1 MVSDSATNFEDF
13 IKKFMEKGLK
23 ENPLDVLVKIL
34 IKEEELPSL
43 KRDFKEK
50 YLKPLLKNWEVL
62 VKDINKNSL
71 KTSSI
76 FKQLEDAIN
85 SKINDIKKSESSKPE
100 EKKQNSSSSALD
112 VLKNV
117 FSNKTSDNKKPENP
131 IVQNEPENKKPEN
144 PIVQNEPENKPQQP
158 EEKLLQKNKQENI
171 ISFSTETSNFLVKLT
186 KSLIDGEKENLE
198 KLNLKTTAQH
208 TGGGIMGFLK
218 DLITSLPAL
227 LAAIGGA
234 TVLAGMFW
242 PEIKKFISEKFG
254 DKAAEV
260 FDKFQGTVNAI
271 GKFLTMGGFKI
282 TMGKTFSSIGTF
294 LGTLADDL
302 LMTFKGIFL
311 GLGDNAAGGILTKT
325 AQALSK
331 GGLKGILKTGAGILL
346 KGISKVTLKAIPLIG
361 SVISFAD
368 AYGRFKEGEYGQGL
382 IDIGAGLAGFV
393 PGIGTAISIGLSL
406 MNAFI
411 DFQGEEKKEELTK
424 QTINVS
430 SMLMKGVGM
439 FAKIGSKLKFLP
451 LIGTMF
457 TLYSAWDN
465 FSKGNILEGTLNVV
479 SGLVSIIPGVGIP
492 LSIGV
497 DLLSSFLSTPEN
509 KENGVQRSGFSIATI
524 ATKALSFFA
533 KFGKPFFKRLP
544 LIGSILSFGSAWD
557 RFQQDNIVGGIL
569 DVVSGIVGL
578 VPGIGTVA
586 SIGLD
591 ILNSFLDS
599 KDEATGK
606 PKSVAVG
613 NFFKG
618 IWEKFKKTGMFK
630 AFSALG
636 EGLSK
641 LVSGNLKEG
650 MKDLSKLPYIG
661 GMFAS
666 ISSWLGEEDTANEQP
681 ASESGS
687 RKKQL
692 SESSKEII
700 KNLPTEY
707 KKEEEDKL
715 LEEDKQLL
723 EKKSI
728 IEKEIDELKNSRP
741 KDRGGVASNI
751 KKIAALEVKKKQ
763 LLEEKDN
770 LKYKTKRYNEL
781 KEGKKVTTLEDYENE
796 SKEIE
801 GSQKNANFYS
811 NDPTLAQIAGLNNQN
826 SSLNI
831 EPRQDIKNS
840 GNIIIDPKTGNVITL
855 HANDSIFASKPGDS
869 VDKTFKKLN
878 ENIDNLNK
886 QIEHLVRVQ
895 SQVERNKNSNNTPTP
910 SPVIVNN
917 STTQTT
923 NEKRLKFSAERDE
936 IFLTRMD
943 WLRNNTYNR

>member
-62 VKDINKNSL
+62 IKDINKNSL

-76 FKQLEDAIN
+76 FKQLEDVIN
-85 SKINDIKKSESSKPE
+85 SKINDIKKSEPSKPE

-198 KLNLKTTAQH
+198 KLNLKTTAQP

-393 PGIGTAISIGLSL
+393 PGIGTAISVGLSL

-430 SMLMKGVGM
+430 SMLMKGIGM

-465 FSKGNILEGTLNVV
+465 FSKGNILEG
-479 SGLVSIIPGVGIP
+479 
-492 LSIGV
+492 
-497 DLLSSFLSTPEN
+497 
-509 KENGVQRSGFSIATI
+509 
-524 ATKALSFFA
+524 
-533 KFGKPFFKRLP
+533 KFWKCMG
-544 LIGSILSFGSAWD
+544 
-557 RFQQDNIVGGIL
+557 Q
-569 DVVSGIVGL
+569 
-578 VPGIGTVA
+578 
-586 SIGLD
+586 
-591 ILNSFLDS
+591 
-599 KDEATGK
+599 
-606 PKSVAVG
+606 
-613 NFFKG
+613 
-618 IWEKFKKTGMFK
+618 
-630 AFSALG
+630 
-636 EGLSK
+636 
-641 LVSGNLKEG
+641 
-650 MKDLSKLPYIG
+650 
-661 GMFAS
+661 
-666 ISSWLGEEDTANEQP
+666 IS
-681 ASESGS
+681 
-687 RKKQL
+687 R
-692 SESSKEII
+692 
-700 KNLPTEY
+700 
-707 KKEEEDKL
+707 
-715 LEEDKQLL
+715 
-723 EKKSI
+723 
-728 IEKEIDELKNSRP
+728 R
-741 KDRGGVASNI
+741 
-751 KKIAALEVKKKQ
+751 
-763 LLEEKDN
+763 
-770 LKYKTKRYNEL
+770 
-781 KEGKKVTTLEDYENE
+781 
-796 SKEIE
+796 
-801 GSQKNANFYS
+801 
-811 NDPTLAQIAGLNNQN
+811 
-826 SSLNI
+826 
-831 EPRQDIKNS
+831 
-840 GNIIIDPKTGNVITL
+840 
-855 HANDSIFASKPGDS
+855 
-869 VDKTFKKLN
+869 
-878 ENIDNLNK
+878 
-886 QIEHLVRVQ
+886 
-895 SQVERNKNSNNTPTP
+895 
-910 SPVIVNN
+910 
-917 STTQTT
+917 
-923 NEKRLKFSAERDE
+923 
-936 IFLTRMD
+936 
-943 WLRNNTYNR
+943 

>member
-76 FKQLEDAIN
+76 FKQLEDVIN
-85 SKINDIKKSESSKPE
+85 SKINDIKKSEPSKPE

-117 FSNKTSDNKKPENP
+117 FSNKTSD
-131 IVQNEPENKKPEN
+131 NKKPEN

-198 KLNLKTTAQH
+198 KLNLKTTAQP

-465 FSKGNILEGTLNVV
+465 FNKGNILEGTLNVV

-497 DLLSSFLSTPEN
+497 DLLNSFLSTPEN

-524 ATKALSFFA
+524 ATKALSYFA

-544 LIGSILSFGSAWD
+544 LIGSLLSFGSAWD

-618 IWEKFKKTGMFK
+618 IWEKFKTTGIFKT
-630 AFSALG
+630 FSSLG
-636 EGLSK
+636 EGLTK
-641 LVSGNLKEG
+641 LVSGDVVGG
-650 MKDLSKLPYIG
+650 MDALSKLPYIG
-661 GMFAS
+661 GMFSPIA
-666 ISSWLGEEDTANEQP
+666 SWLNEKPPSETTSQTNSGKPPLSDT
-681 ASESGS
+681 
-687 RKKQL
+687 
-692 SESSKEII
+692 SKEII

-715 LEEDKQLL
+715 FEEGKELL
-723 EKKSI
+723 EKRKN
-728 IEKEIDELKNSRP
+728 IEKEIEELKNSTP
-741 KDRGGVASNI
+741 KDRGGAASNI
-751 KKIAALEVKKKQ
+751 KRISELENQKKQ
-763 LLEEKDN
+763 LLEERDN
-770 LKYKTKRYNEL
+770 LQYKTRRYKEL

-801 GSQKNANFYS
+801 GSQENANFYS
-811 NDPTLAQIAGLNNQN
+811 NDPTLSQIAGLNNQN

-895 SQVERNKNSNNTPTP
+895 SQIERNKNSNNTPTP

-923 NEKRLKFSAERDE
+923 NQNTLKFSAERDE